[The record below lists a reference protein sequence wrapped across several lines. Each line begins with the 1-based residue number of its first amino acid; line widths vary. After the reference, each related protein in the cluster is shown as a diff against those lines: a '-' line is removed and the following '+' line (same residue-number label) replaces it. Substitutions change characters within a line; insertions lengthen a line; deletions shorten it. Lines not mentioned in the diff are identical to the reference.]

1 MTITADGTIVPETA
15 ADKYACGTLAYASAA
30 SPVWPA
36 SVRRHASAETGAL
49 LDALEIYEALE
60 RDQIH
65 PATEYDDL
73 AGHPEAKHEAL
84 ERAAQAVQDRTD
96 ELTRAF
102 PGCALADERGWAA

>member
-1 MTITADGTIVPETA
+1 MSTATITLTA
-15 ADKYACGTLAYASAA
+15 ADKYACGTLAYIGAT

-36 SVRRHASAETGAL
+36 SVRRAASAETIAL

-60 RDQIH
+60 RDWIH

-84 ERAAQAVQDRTD
+84 ERAAQAVQDRAD
-96 ELTRAF
+96 DLTRAF
-102 PGCALADERGWAA
+102 PGCVLLDGPVAA